1 MSSSTYLYTNITTVN
16 RGVPVKAVL
25 SMTPTFFFLYVNIV
39 MLFTLRCKVIFRE
52 TSRYILFANMLF
64 VDTLSLLICVFLYI
78 LAVGRLYFSGIAC
91 LVVVVSA
98 GALMRISPL
107 NLAMMSLERYA
118 AICFPLRHVEIITC
132 WRTGG
137 AIIVMW
143 VVGSLNSF
151 ADLLTFVMA
160 GSNFGS
166 TWGFCSRNLVFPL
179 KVYNQINTAF
189 SVIYFLMVGV
199 IIIYTYIS
207 ITMVAKSAT
216 SDKISATKANKT
228 VLLHLFQLGIYLASL
243 LHEPLLIVAF
253 MYMDRIS
260 FLNVQYVL
268 FVTLLIFPRCLSPLI
283 YGLRDQIFSPI
294 FLYNFTFS
302 FRGTVKPVMSA

>member
-1 MSSSTYLYTNITTVN
+1 MSSSTYLYTNITTEN

-107 NLAMMSLERYA
+107 NLAMMSLERYV
-118 AICFPLRHVEIITC
+118 AICFPLRHVEVITC